1 MTKSIATVI
10 LMDSHADVVEAQSV
24 VAKFK
29 DVVYTG
35 DQQSLINQLLLD
47 EDIKGAIAKHN
58 DSVRNKTINQT
69 TLDRTGK
76 EVMLR
81 PVKFN
86 ELDILVS

>member
-10 LMDSHADVVEAQSV
+10 LMDNHADVPEAQSV
-24 VAKFK
+24 VAAFK

-35 DQQSLINQLLLD
+35 DQQNLINQILLD
-47 EDIKGAIAKHN
+47 EDIKGAIEKHN
-58 DSVRNKTINQT
+58 DSVRNKTVNQT